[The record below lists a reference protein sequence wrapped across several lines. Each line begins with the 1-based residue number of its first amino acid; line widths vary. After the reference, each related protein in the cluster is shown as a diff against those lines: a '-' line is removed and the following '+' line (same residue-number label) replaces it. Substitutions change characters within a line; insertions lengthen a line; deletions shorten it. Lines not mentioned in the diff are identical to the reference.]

1 MDNRI
6 KIYNRI
12 AAFTVFIAL
21 PVLIYTL
28 CDFPRRTLLKETIS
42 ILTIVAFFI
51 LLMQFF
57 LSQANRNILKG
68 HKMVHVVKWHKVLGY
83 VFLSILLLH
92 PFLIVLPR
100 YFEAGITPED
110 AFSELL
116 ANFNQ
121 QGLMLGLTTWILMI
135 IIGLTSLLRNNLPFT
150 YKTWRVIHGYLSI
163 AFIVTASLH
172 VVNMGRHINN
182 PMAWLIA
189 VLSISG
195 VAMLLKTY
203 IVKSVS

>member
-1 MDNRI
+1 
-6 KIYNRI
+6 
-12 AAFTVFIAL
+12 
-21 PVLIYTL
+21 
-28 CDFPRRTLLKETIS
+28 
-42 ILTIVAFFI
+42 
-51 LLMQFF
+51 
-57 LSQANRNILKG
+57 
-68 HKMVHVVKWHKVLGY
+68 MVHVVKWHKVLGY